1 MRPSPARK
9 SAPEPESWIPIESL
23 ESLPELEELLDP
35 KNLVDSGQT
44 RAVRMGEDGRG
55 YVFIDPELEA
65 TSYHEHKENLERS
78 RRLWQSKHRTL
89 KLQKRNKFLK
99 ATVVVLILT
108 LMGSFATWS
117 VSKLTANTPRAAHYQ
132 TVSWAVPVAIPVIIE
147 GQSSLRFSFATSIK
161 GFMKEQGLSGLAAM
175 NTSFDRNDY
184 VAKRS
189 TPALEFRYPKVIAL
203 NADGVTRN
211 IETTDLTVGDVLVNN
226 GIVLDGDDVSVPAQT
241 AAAKGVTGIAITR
254 VSTTTRSEQA
264 PVAFTV
270 EKRNDSTLLKG
281 TTKTSRDGKN
291 GTQTI
296 TYTQTLKDG
305 VVASEVESSR
315 VVNVAPTSKVVLVG
329 TKAPETQGG
338 SATFYSAASG
348 TCAHKT
354 CPWEQS
360 LL

>member
-1 MRPSPARK
+1 M
-9 SAPEPESWIPIESL
+9 
-23 ESLPELEELLDP
+23 
-35 KNLVDSGQT
+35 
-44 RAVRMGEDGRG
+44 
-55 YVFIDPELEA
+55 
-65 TSYHEHKENLERS
+65 
-78 RRLWQSKHRTL
+78 
-89 KLQKRNKFLK
+89 
-99 ATVVVLILT
+99 
-108 LMGSFATWS
+108 
-117 VSKLTANTPRAAHYQ
+117 
-132 TVSWAVPVAIPVIIE
+132 
-147 GQSSLRFSFATSIK
+147 
-161 GFMKEQGLSGLAAM
+161 
-175 NTSFDRNDY
+175 
-184 VAKRS
+184 
-189 TPALEFRYPKVIAL
+189 
-203 NADGVTRN
+203 
-211 IETTDLTVGDVLVNN
+211 TVGDVLVNN

-354 CPWEQS
+354 LPMGTIVTVTNTKTGASTTCRVADRGPYGAGRVIDLSRDGFSKIASISQGVAPVS
-360 LL
+360 LAW